1 MSTFCI
7 YCKAIIYLQWEVI
20 IAIKSVSI
28 RIDEELLNELHRV
41 ADYEGR
47 SANSQMLILVRDC
60 VEKYKREGNI
70 DSAHNT

>member
-1 MSTFCI
+1 M
-7 YCKAIIYLQWEVI
+7 
-20 IAIKSVSI
+20 AIKSLSI
-28 RIDEELLNELHRV
+28 RIDDAVLDKLHIV

-60 VEKYKREGNI
+60 VEKYKREGKI